1 MFSPINFL
9 VTLIKEIAT
18 ESPRAYTPF
27 RLAVKSSQP
36 LLGALLLRRTPS
48 LVLASEEMFC
58 KDNAI
63 ERNGNLFLDCRVQ
76 FTLCKDSANRMQN
89 IKLA

>member
-36 LLGALLLRRTPS
+36 LLGPLLLRRAPS
-48 LVLASEEMFC
+48 AGACEPGIGFAKIMPASAM
-58 KDNAI
+58 
-63 ERNGNLFLDCRVQ
+63 
-76 FTLCKDSANRMQN
+76 
-89 IKLA
+89 